1 MLGFGVVHIIG
12 VDPRE
17 AQVGDLVV
25 KINQSGFGVHAQ
37 IWVKIHGRARGWSN
51 SAQFQCLTPTT
62 LVLGRKTLSQE

>member
-17 AQVGDLVV
+17 AHVGDLVV
-25 KINQSGFGVHAQ
+25 KINHGGFGARAQ

-51 SAQFQCLTPTT
+51 GAQF
-62 LVLGRKTLSQE
+62 